1 MRAAFSLLARF
12 RRPPRLGP
20 AEAESRSLWRINK
33 VYWTCI
39 AVVLGWAVLR
49 TFGVGGPLP
58 VAHLAGFYAVIG
70 VAALNLSGRS
80 LAALARSRG
89 RVFDDRLGWIF
100 TVVDLAC
107 VAAGVRLTGGADS
120 GLWIVLFVLVVAETI
135 LSPRNEAW
143 LVRWAAGISLVAGTL
158 TPLLLGEGAYWL
170 DLATRLFF
178 LVVVSMITR
187 RLRERHDAER
197 AELATLRAELAAA
210 GERTRLSREIHDGVG
225 NALAAAVL
233 RLEVAARVSDKQPG
247 VAADGSPALLRE
259 EAQALRQAMD
269 QVRDWTFFTRP
280 WPAGDRENFGA
291 VLSRE
296 AARFGQRTGLPVIVE
311 GANALDDLPEPA
323 RVAALRITQ
332 EALTN
337 AAKYAEAVRVIVRVE
352 RQGKWLCLV
361 IEDDGRGFDPAETP
375 FPGDGHRPG
384 MGLTGMRERA
394 ESLGG
399 RLDVSAAPNQGVTIS
414 ARLPVA

>member
-1 MRAAFSLLARF
+1 MRTFPLLARLR
-12 RRPPRLGP
+12 RRPRRRGP
-20 AEAESRSLWRINK
+20 GEAESRSLWRINK

-49 TFGVGGPLP
+49 TIGVGGPLP

-70 VAALNLSGRS
+70 VAALNLGARS

-89 RVFDDRLGWIF
+89 RIFDDRLGWIF
-100 TVVDLAC
+100 TAVDLAC

-158 TPLLLGEGAYWL
+158 TPFLLGQGAYWL

-233 RLEVAARVSDKQPG
+233 RLEVAARVGDKQPD
-247 VAADGSPALLRE
+247 AAAGSPALLRE

-280 WPAGDRENFGA
+280 WPAGDKESFGA

-311 GANALDDLPEPA
+311 GASALDNLPEPA

-337 AAKYAEAVRVIVRVE
+337 AAKYADAGRVLVRVE
-352 RQGKWLCLV
+352 RQGGWLCLSV
-361 IEDDGRGFDPAETP
+361 ADDGNGFDPAETP
-375 FPGDGHRPG
+375 LDGNGHRPG
-384 MGLTGMRERA
+384 IGLTGMRERA

-399 RLDVSAAPNQGVTIS
+399 RLDVSTAPGQGVTVS

>member
-1 MRAAFSLLARF
+1 MRVPSLPRC
-12 RRPPRLGP
+12 RRGP

-39 AVVLGWAVLR
+39 AVILGWAALR
-49 TFGVGGPLP
+49 TLGVGGPLP
-58 VAHLAGFYAVIG
+58 VAHLAGFCAVIG
-70 VAALNLSGRS
+70 IAALNLGGRS

-100 TVVDLAC
+100 TAVDLSC
-107 VAAGVRLTGGADS
+107 VAVGVRLTGGADS
-120 GLWIVLFVLVVAETI
+120 GLWIVLFVVVVAETI

-158 TPLLLGEGAYWL
+158 TPVLLREGAYWL

-233 RLEVAARVSDKQPG
+233 RLEVAARVGEKQPD
-247 VAADGSPALLRE
+247 AAAGSPALLRE

-280 WPAGDRENFGA
+280 WPAGDKESFGA
-291 VLSRE
+291 ILSRE
-296 AARFGQRTGLPVIVE
+296 AARFGQRTGLPVSVE
-311 GANALDDLPEPA
+311 GAGALDNLPEPA

-337 AAKYAEAVRVIVRVE
+337 AAKYAHATRAVVRVE
-352 RQGKWLCLV
+352 RQNGSLSLV
-361 IEDDGRGFDPAETP
+361 IEDDGQGFDPAQTVP
-375 FPGDGHRPG
+375 HGDGHRPG
-384 MGLTGMRERA
+384 IGLTGMRERA

-399 RLDVSAAPNQGVTIS
+399 RLDVSAAPGRGVTIC